1 METKAARSLTELAE
15 TLIETNTY
23 EEKLQL
29 IKISGSQ
36 NNVSSFRA
44 YSSGS
49 GSGHLGFSGTH
60 DAA

>member
-36 NNVSSFRA
+36 NNVSSLRA
-44 YSSGS
+44 YSF
-49 GSGHLGFSGTH
+49 GHLCFSGTH